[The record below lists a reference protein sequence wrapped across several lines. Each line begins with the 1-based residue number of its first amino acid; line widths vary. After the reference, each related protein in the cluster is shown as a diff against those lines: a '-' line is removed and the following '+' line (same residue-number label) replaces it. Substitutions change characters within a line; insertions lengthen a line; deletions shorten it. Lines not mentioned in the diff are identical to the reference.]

1 MGRVE
6 RGMGLGG
13 VGKGTGGCGKKRWDA
28 NLALWWHGKGLVHV
42 KMVRTCVKRVRVC
55 ANW

>member
-1 MGRVE
+1 
-6 RGMGLGG
+6 MGLGG